1 MEEANVLGEPVEIA
15 DEIGEDAVEA
25 AAADIRLLMLV
36 GGDEKLA
43 RGNGQGDLLLG
54 NGRHAHRRD

>member
-1 MEEANVLGEPVEIA
+1 MEEADVLGEPVEIA

-43 RGNGQGDLLLG
+43 RGNGQGETYF
-54 NGRHAHRRD
+54 